1 MQIVLL
7 SNSNVKLFKGLKSM
21 DAKLQA
27 ILIVDTRTRA
37 LALSIPTI
45 PTAFIDLL
53 PVKTVEQLEIAESPL
68 SVENEDGIILKENLV
83 SLKYLNIEKLITCNF
98 LFQKSF
104 LLQKVG
110 ALSISVA
117 VREALNCCFDYSML
131 SMYSLKG
138 KTKKDLLIYNYSLL
152 FMLKTN

>member
-1 MQIVLL
+1 MMQIVLL

-68 SVENEDGIILKENLV
+68 SVENEDGIILKENL
-83 SLKYLNIEKLITCNF
+83 
-98 LFQKSF
+98 KSF